1 VNGTVTAVSNVNNFT
16 VYSVTLAP
24 YSLIPTLQNTAG
36 TTVNRLNSPANVIQ
50 AYVDSNTQLL
60 NSAPIAMG
68 SLLRFRGLI
77 FDDNGTLR
85 MDCGQI
91 NDGVPE

>member
-1 VNGTVTAVSNVNNFT
+1 
-16 VYSVTLAP
+16 
-24 YSLIPTLQNTAG
+24 
-36 TTVNRLNSPANVIQ
+36 VNRLNSPANVIQ